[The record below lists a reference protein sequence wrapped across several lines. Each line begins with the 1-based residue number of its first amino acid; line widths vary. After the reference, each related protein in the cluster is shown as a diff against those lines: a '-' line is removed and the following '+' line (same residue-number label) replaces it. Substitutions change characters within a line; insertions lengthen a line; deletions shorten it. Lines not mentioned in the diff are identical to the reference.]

1 MTKQEK
7 AMFNDLIGTIKA
19 LNNRIEK
26 LENGTISRTE
36 FDIVGSLEPKKPA
49 KKVVEVSVGNLI
61 FNGKT
66 VRTGSNYM
74 TSKTRYAIGKT
85 IEEFGGVKLDR
96 NNEVVKKFA
105 KKDKYV
111 QVYEFK
117 TVADCEKFMKNQQSR
132 LSK

>member
-7 AMFNDLIGTIKA
+7 AMFEEMFNTVKA
-19 LNNRIEK
+19 LNDRIAK
-26 LENGTISRTE
+26 LEGGMSSRTE
-36 FDIVGSLEPKKPA
+36 TVDSKESKKSANP
-49 KKVVEVSVGNLI
+49 VEISVGNLI

-74 TSKTRYAIGKT
+74 TSKTRFAISKSV
-85 IEEFGGVKLDR
+85 EEFGGSKLSRD
-96 NNEVVKKFA
+96 NEIVKKFA

-117 TVADCEKFMKNQQSR
+117 TIADCEKFMKAQQSR
-132 LSK
+132 VSK